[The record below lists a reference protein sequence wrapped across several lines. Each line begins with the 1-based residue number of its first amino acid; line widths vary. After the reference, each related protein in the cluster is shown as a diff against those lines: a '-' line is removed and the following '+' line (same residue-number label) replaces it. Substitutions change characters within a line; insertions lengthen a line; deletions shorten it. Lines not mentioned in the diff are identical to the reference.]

1 MSGGSARPG
10 AGAGGPDFD
19 AIILAGGRGA
29 RLGGA
34 DKPGLVVGAESMAA
48 AVARAA
54 VAAGARRVVL
64 VGPAR
69 PDLAQIVPPEG
80 LLLAREDPPGAG
92 PVPAL
97 RAGLR
102 EARAPWVAVLAADLP
117 FLRAS
122 HLRAILD
129 AATADLGPGRP
140 RSTRI
145 MAEPERGALL
155 ADDTDRAQWLTG
167 CWPAAGLRAA
177 LAGYDGP
184 SLRGLLG
191 PLDPVLVRWRPA
203 AGEPPPW
210 LDCDTPE
217 ALAAARGWPGTVS
230 RPSRA
235 GSPYE
240 HG

>member
-10 AGAGGPDFD
+10 AGTGAPEFD

-54 VAAGARRVVL
+54 AAAGARRVVL

-69 PDLAQIVPPEG
+69 PGLAEIVPPEG

-122 HLRAILD
+122 HLRAILG
-129 AATADLGPGRP
+129 AATADPGRG
-140 RSTRI
+140 
-145 MAEPERGALL
+145 RGAVL
-155 ADDTDRAQWLTG
+155 ADDTDRAQWLAG
-167 CWPAAGLRAA
+167 CWPATGLRAA
-177 LAGYDGP
+177 LAGYDGA
-184 SLRGLLG
+184 SLHGLLG
-191 PLDPVLVRWRPA
+191 PLEPVLVRWRPA

-217 ALAAARGWPGTVS
+217 TLAAARGWPV
-230 RPSRA
+230 R
-235 GSPYE
+235 
-240 HG
+240 